1 MTAAPVARPGATRW
15 GLALAVGALGAVLLL
30 LLARPLLVHPVHYDE
45 LLHILSARG
54 LLDGGAPTIADGLYA
69 RAQLFTRA
77 VALAF
82 RIAGDDPVSARLP
95 ALAGAVLLLLLVGA
109 WVARR
114 AGWLAGLAAALLL
127 AIVPSTVDV
136 AVFARFYTFHA
147 VVVTVMAIAA
157 FEASRPGLAPSSRA
171 GWVALALLLVPL
183 GWHFQETTVI
193 AVGATIAAATML
205 ALYDH
210 RDRAIATVRRHPLAI
225 GLGALAL
232 AGIAAVAL
240 TQLGLVRVFG
250 STALWAARDATRFQY
265 YLVEFRREL
274 PLLLPLLPVCAWLG
288 LAAESRRR
296 LVLFALVLVAA
307 ALLVHSVAAQKTMR
321 YVYYVVPWMCVLWAV
336 ALAEAVDRW
345 PESRLARPLLVVLL
359 AATTVLSV
367 EGVRALNLLAGRV
380 DSLDVRPFGTEPDW
394 SGALPRLAGPAH
406 DAARVITSNSMK
418 ALYYLGRYDL
428 ELNATIVPE
437 TDTQAEFGRDERTGR
452 RVISRPESV
461 SRALSG
467 PGDSLVVLETEK
479 IGRASGVPTDAFDV
493 IRERCLEIALP
504 ESTLLR
510 AWRCTPPR

>member
-1 MTAAPVARPGATRW
+1 MNPRPVAAPETTRW
-15 GLALAVGALGAVLLL
+15 GLALAVGALGAVLLM

-54 LLDGGAPTIADGLYA
+54 LLAGGSPTIADGLYA

-82 RIAGDDPVSARLP
+82 RMVGDDPVSARLP
-95 ALAGAVLLLLLVGA
+95 ALLGAVVLLVVVGA

-114 AGWLAGLAAALLL
+114 AGWLAGMAAAILL

-147 VVVTVMAIAA
+147 VVVTVMGIAV
-157 FEASRPGLAPSSRA
+157 FEASRSGAALTARAAWLAA
-171 GWVALALLLVPL
+171 AVLLVPL

-193 AVGATIAAATML
+193 AVGAAIAAGMTL

-210 RDRAIATVRRHPLAI
+210 RDRAVAFVRRHPLAI

-232 AGIAAVAL
+232 LAIAAVGL

-250 STALWAARDATRFQY
+250 STALWAARDAARYQY

-288 LAAESRRR
+288 LASESHRR
-296 LVLFALVLVAA
+296 LVLFATVLVTA

-321 YVYYVVPWMCVLWAV
+321 YVFYVVPWMCVIWSV
-336 ALAEAVDRW
+336 AFAEAVRHF
-345 PESRLARPLLVVLL
+345 PRQRLAQPLLAILL
-359 AATTVLSV
+359 VGTTFLSA
-367 EGVRALNLLAGRV
+367 EGVRTLNLLAGRV
-380 DSLDVRPFGTEPDW
+380 DSLDMRPFGTEPDW
-394 SGALPRLAGPAH
+394 SPAMPLLAGPAH
-406 DAARVITSNSMK
+406 DAAQVITSNSMK

-437 TDTQAEFGRDERTGR
+437 TDIRQEFGLDERTGR
-452 RVISRPESV
+452 RVISQPESV
-461 SRALSG
+461 VRALSA
-467 PGDSLVVLETEK
+467 PGETLVVLESEK
-479 IGRASGVPTDAFDV
+479 IGRASGVPPDAFDV
-493 IRERCLEIALP
+493 VRSRCQEVGIP
-504 ESTLLR
+504 EAARIR
-510 AWRCTPPR
+510 AWRCLPRR